1 MNDVKNSFDDNPIKA
16 RHYGFLFNTY
26 VLMQLFNLINARKL
40 MPHEWNPFA
49 NFFNN
54 KYFLGILIV
63 AIGVQIGLVEIDAIS
78 SVLKIRP
85 QTLPLL
91 GISLGIGA
99 SGILWGFILRL
110 VPLSLFGRMKI
121 DETALTDEEEKSS
134 LVSTLR
140 KSHRQSVRQSAQRA
154 VEFNNRESQ
163 R

>member
-1 MNDVKNSFDDNPIKA
+1 MKEVKNSFDDNPIKA

-63 AIGVQIGLVEIDAIS
+63 AIGVQIGLVEVDAIS

-99 SGILWGFILRL
+99 SGILWG
-110 VPLSLFGRMKI
+110 K
-121 DETALTDEEEKSS
+121 
-134 LVSTLR
+134 
-140 KSHRQSVRQSAQRA
+140 
-154 VEFNNRESQ
+154 
-163 R
+163 

>member
-1 MNDVKNSFDDNPIKA
+1 MTRDDFFAKNRAANRTENSFYICDYMNDVKNSYDDNPIKA

-54 KYFLGILIV
+54 RYFLGILIV
-63 AIGVQIGLVEIDAIS
+63 AIGVQIGLVEVDGIS

-91 GISLGIGA
+91 GISLAIGA
-99 SGILWGFILRL
+99 SGILWG
-110 VPLSLFGRMKI
+110 K
-121 DETALTDEEEKSS
+121 
-134 LVSTLR
+134 
-140 KSHRQSVRQSAQRA
+140 
-154 VEFNNRESQ
+154 
-163 R
+163 